1 MRNICVVLVLLMISC
16 GANSS
21 VNIENDNA
29 VSISKVD
36 FPQISYLFFE
46 VDKKGE
52 SQIITLKEQKKAKGT
67 VKKEND
73 IFTRGE
79 KYFYKISLLDS
90 KNEIV
95 KSFVIDH
102 PLKPLMESYSPE
114 GINKNQM
121 NLNHADFFIRYN
133 DDANIS
139 SVQVEELD
147 NDSSKVIFK
156 QKL

>member
-1 MRNICVVLVLLMISC
+1 MRNVYVLLVLLMISC

-21 VNIENDNA
+21 VNIENDNT
-29 VSISKVD
+29 VPISKVD

-52 SQIITLKEQKKAKGT
+52 NQIITLKEQKKAKGT

-90 KNEIV
+90 KSEIV

-133 DDANIS
+133 EDANIR
-139 SVQVEELD
+139 SVQIEELD